1 MRSNLTVANSELLL
15 SEWDYAENAKNGKKP
30 DDVTLGSG
38 YIASWI
44 CPKGHKQRA
53 WVPFM

>member
-1 MRSNLTVANSELLL
+1 MRSKLTVANSKLLL
-15 SEWDYAENAKNGKKP
+15 SEWDYAENAKNGKNP

-44 CPKGHKQRA
+44 C
-53 WVPFM
+53 VMVY